1 MRCPY
6 CGEDIKDDALLCK
19 HCHQLLLG
27 LNKPLVEQNRELVTK
42 ITELQSDLANVRAE
56 YERLQSNLY
65 HSEAAQRV
73 AYWSVISY
81 CARFVLLPILL
92 LLLAHYL
99 IIVKLDLKVMDL
111 RLVSI
116 LVPFLFG
123 FGMLQQNRQGVGE
136 AMIVGLVGCAIGVT
150 AVAGMNLVMHWV
162 YGDSIVPTRFRDW
175 QESVEFSLSIALAT
189 VAGYALASILKRPAS
204 ALGARASQNNA
215 VTRWF
220 AQKVGLPGGKT
231 LSEQIDFLDRF
242 ARVATVAVSAA
253 GSIFYGLRL
262 VL

>member
-19 HCHQLLLG
+19 HCHQILLG

-56 YERLQSNLY
+56 YEHLQSNLY
-65 HSEAAQRV
+65 HSEATQPV
-73 AYWSVISY
+73 AYWSVMSY
-81 CARFVLLPILL
+81 CARFILLPILL

-162 YGDSIVPTRFRDW
+162 YGDSIVPRGCPRFC
-175 QESVEFSLSIALAT
+175 
-189 VAGYALASILKRPAS
+189 
-204 ALGARASQNNA
+204 
-215 VTRWF
+215 
-220 AQKVGLPGGKT
+220 
-231 LSEQIDFLDRF
+231 
-242 ARVATVAVSAA
+242 
-253 GSIFYGLRL
+253 
-262 VL
+262 